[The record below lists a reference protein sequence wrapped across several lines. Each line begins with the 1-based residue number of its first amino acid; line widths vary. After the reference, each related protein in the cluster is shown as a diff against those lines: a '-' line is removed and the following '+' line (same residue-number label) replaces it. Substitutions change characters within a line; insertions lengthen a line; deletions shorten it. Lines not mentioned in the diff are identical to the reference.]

1 MLSHLKT
8 IKTKIANAAKI
19 QKQIKCIEKDPEYL
33 DEKGIEKEYEKT
45 SEIISS
51 AMKIDE
57 EVSRL
62 ESDPYFLT
70 EDQIKVLEDRV
81 SRFLKM
87 AAMPFP
93 CNVHLT
99 TSDTQMSTF

>member
-8 IKTKIANAAKI
+8 IKTKIAIATKI

-57 EVSRL
+57 EVSKL

-81 SRFLKM
+81 SKFIKEL
-87 AAMPFP
+87 F
-93 CNVHLT
+93 
-99 TSDTQMSTF
+99 